1 MKKGK
6 LTKGILKTA
15 GGGLCF
21 GITAMIIPTFVLS
34 FLGITGGG
42 IASKVIDKQEEL
54 KDALAADARPAIVR
68 YWEGELESGNMTQ
81 EDLLQETLDL
91 REGDPDYVYNY
102 VKENEELSEEFSGS
116 LKKIEDNQL
125 KLKAPNAIRDTSCAV
140 MLGSLALWMPTY
152 FHLKAND
159 KFPGKKTLES
169 GLKDIKE
176 AKEEKGKE

>member
-34 FLGITGGG
+34 FLGIAGGG
-42 IASKVIDKQEEL
+42 IASKVIDKQEEY
-54 KDALAADARPAIVR
+54 KDALAAEARPAIVR

-125 KLKAPNAIRDTSCAV
+125 KLQTPNAIRDASTAAFLS
-140 MLGSLALWMPTY
+140 SIFLWMPTY
-152 FHLKAND
+152 FHIKAND
-159 KFPGKKTLES
+159 TLPGKKTLES
-169 GLKDIKE
+169 GIEDIKE
-176 AKEEKGKE
+176 ATMDK